1 MPNTFTKIASY
12 RVTNAGGD
20 NPVAF
25 NSIPQ
30 TYTDLVLQLSFRGAW
45 SGGLDSL
52 GMYFNGLQSNISNN
66 FLVST
71 GTAVSASRSTYRAL
85 STINTAVNSPN
96 VFSIVNITIP
106 NYTASTFKQI
116 LVENIVESTTTAGI
130 SAMASQLWSNT
141 AAITAVSFDTGT
153 SGLNIVQFS
162 TATLYGINSNP

>member
-1 MPNTFTKIASY
+1 M
-12 RVTNAGGD
+12 
-20 NPVAF
+20 
-25 NSIPQ
+25 
-30 TYTDLVLQLSFRGAW
+30 
-45 SGGLDSL
+45 
-52 GMYFNGLQSNISNN
+52 QSNISNN